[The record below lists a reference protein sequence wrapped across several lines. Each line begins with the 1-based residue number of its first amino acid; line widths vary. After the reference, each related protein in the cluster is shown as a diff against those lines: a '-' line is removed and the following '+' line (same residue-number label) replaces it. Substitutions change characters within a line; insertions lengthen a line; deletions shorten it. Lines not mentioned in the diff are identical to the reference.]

1 MTDSAVAFFRA
12 TDRRFFVTAFLA
24 ATLLLREAAV
34 LFAVDRLIALLSS
47 IRSETLTKATHTL
60 DLNEQQHFSFA
71 VRTSGRIPYA
81 RPRILATHHRS
92 PTKRNRQS

>member
-34 LFAVDRLIALLSS
+34 LFAVDRLIAILPS
-47 IRSETLTKATHTL
+47 ISHEMHPIANQRSAQIE
-60 DLNEQQHFSFA
+60 NE
-71 VRTSGRIPYA
+71 
-81 RPRILATHHRS
+81 LATIE
-92 PTKRNRQS
+92 

>member
-1 MTDSAVAFFRA
+1 MTDGAVAFFRA

-60 DLNEQQHFSFA
+60 DLKRSHTSGD
-71 VRTSGRIPYA
+71 VRTSIES
-81 RPRILATHHRS
+81 LT
-92 PTKRNRQS
+92 